1 MKSLYAVLCL
11 AILMSCGTTRVEP
24 YKNPE
29 LSAEKRAED
38 LLSRL
43 TLDEKIAL
51 MQDVSAPVERLGI
64 PEYNWWNEALHGVA
78 NAGIA
83 TVFPQ
88 CIGMA
93 ATFDNETLIR
103 VFESV
108 SDEARAKFHEAR
120 RNGEYGRY
128 QGLTFWTPNVNIF
141 RDPRWGRGQET
152 YGEDPY
158 LTTCMGLAAVKG
170 LQGPEDSKYD
180 KLHAC
185 AKHYAVH
192 SGPEWNR
199 HSFNAENI
207 GPRDLWETYLP
218 AFKALVTEGNVKEV
232 MCAYNRFEG
241 EPCCGSKR
249 LLVQILRD
257 EWKFKGLVV
266 SDCGAIGDFYGKGRH
281 ETHGTVEEA
290 SADAVLSGTDVECG
304 SRYKNLGTAVE
315 QGLIKEEQLNISVH
329 RLLTARFKLGELDPD
344 FYVPWSKI
352 SMDTVNCQTHRTLAL
367 EMARKSMTLL
377 QNKNNILPLDKEAAD
392 IVVMGPNAADSLM
405 HRANY
410 YGTAAQ
416 TITVLQGIRSKLGD
430 VKYVQGCGKVD
441 NIVFESYIN
450 RVKTSEGKPGFE
462 ATYWNTRDL
471 SGEVV
476 ARQVITTPF
485 NFDTGG
491 ATVFAP
497 GVNLHDFSARY
508 RGFYQPQTDGEVVLT
523 IEGDDGYRIC
533 VNGQEVVNYW
543 GEHNSSTKC
552 EYLLKV
558 RSGEKYDIEIDYMQ
572 AEGEANLK
580 FDMGKYHAVTIDEA
594 VEAVGDAGTV
604 IFVGGI
610 SAALEG
616 EEMRTSYPGFKKGD
630 RTDIE
635 LPAVQRELIAGL
647 KKAGKKVVLVN
658 CSGSAMGLVP
668 ETEHCEAILQAWYP
682 GQEGGTAVAEVLF
695 GDYNPSGKLPVTFY
709 RNVNQ
714 LPDFQDYAMK
724 GRTYRYMTEKPLFP
738 FGYGLSYT
746 TFGYDKG
753 NVSVRVAKLDEIV
766 SFSCEVINTGK
777 RDGDEIV
784 QIYIRRIDDKN
795 GPVKTLRAFRRVP
808 LKAGESKIVRFDLK
822 PSAFEFFDIDSN
834 TMQILPGEYE
844 IMYGGSSDDVSLK
857 KLSVVLKEK
866 L

>member
-1 MKSLYAVLCL
+1 MKSLFITFSL
-11 AILMSCGTTRVEP
+11 AMLMSSGAPHVEP
-24 YKNPE
+24 YKNHN
-29 LSAEKRAED
+29 LTAEERAED
-38 LLSRL
+38 LLSKL

-51 MQDVSAPVERLGI
+51 MQDVSAPVEHLGI

-78 NAGIA
+78 NAGVA

-93 ATFDNETLIR
+93 ATFDNEALLR
-103 VFESV
+103 VFEAV

-120 RNGEYGRY
+120 RNGEHERY
-128 QGLTFWTPNVNIF
+128 QGLTFWTPNINIF

-207 GPRDLWETYLP
+207 EPRDLWETYLP

-241 EPCCGSKR
+241 EPCCGNKR
-249 LLVQILRD
+249 LLMQILRD

-281 ETHGTVEEA
+281 ETHATAEAA

-304 SRYKNLGTAVE
+304 SRYKKLKTAVE
-315 QGLIKEEQLNISVH
+315 QGLISEKQLDVSVR
-329 RLLTARFKLGELDPD
+329 RLLTARFELGEMDPD
-344 FYVPWSKI
+344 SCVSWSKI
-352 SMDTVNCQTHRTLAL
+352 TMDTVNCLTHRTLAL
-367 EMARKSMTLL
+367 DMARKSMVLL
-377 QNKNNILPLDKEAAD
+377 QNKDNILPLAKNTSK
-392 IVVMGPNAADSLM
+392 IVVMGPNATDSLM
-405 HRANY
+405 HRGNY

-416 TITVLQGIRSKLGD
+416 TITVLQGICSKLGN
-430 VKYVQGCGKVD
+430 VEYVQGCGKVD
-441 NIVFESYIN
+441 DIAFESHMNMI
-450 RVKTSEGKPGFE
+450 KTSAGESGFE
-462 ATYWNTRDL
+462 ATYWNSRNL
-471 SGEVV
+471 SGDIV
-476 ARQVITTPF
+476 ARQIITTPF

-497 GVNLHDFSARY
+497 EVNLYNFSAQY
-508 RGFYQPQTDGEVVLT
+508 KGSYQPQADGKVALV
-523 IEGDDGYRIC
+523 IEGDDGYRIR
-533 VNGQEVVNYW
+533 VNGQEVINYW
-543 GEHNSSTKC
+543 GEHKSAKR

-558 RSGEKYDIEIDYMQ
+558 EAGEKYDIEIDYMQ
-572 AEGEANLK
+572 ATGEASLK
-580 FDMGKYHAVTIDEA
+580 FDIGEYRAITVREA
-594 VEAVGDAGTV
+594 VEAAGDAEIV

-616 EEMRTSYPGFKKGD
+616 EEMHVNYPGFKKGD

-635 LPAVQRELIAGL
+635 LPAVQRKLIAGL
-647 KKAGKKVVLVN
+647 KKAGKKVILVH

-668 ETEHCEAILQAWYP
+668 ETENCEAILQAWYP
-682 GQEGGTAVAEVLF
+682 GQEGGTAVADILF

-714 LPDFQDYAMK
+714 LPDFQNYSMK
-724 GRTYRYMTEKPLFP
+724 GRTYRYMLGKPLFP

-746 TFGYDKG
+746 TFSYDKAW
-753 NVSVRVAKLDEIV
+753 VSAEEVKLGDMISLSFTVA
-766 SFSCEVINTGK
+766 NTGK
-777 RDGDEIV
+777 CDGDEVV
-784 QIYIRRIDDKN
+784 QVYIRRTDDKD
-795 GPVKTLRAFRRVP
+795 GPMKTLRAFRRVS
-808 LKAGESKIVRFDLK
+808 LKAGESKIVRFELES
-822 PSAFEFFDIDSN
+822 SAFEFFDTNSN
-834 TMQILPGEYE
+834 VMRTLPGEYE
-844 IMYGGSSDDVSLK
+844 IMYGGNSDDTSLK
-857 KLSVVLKEK
+857 KLSVVLKDGV
-866 L
+866 